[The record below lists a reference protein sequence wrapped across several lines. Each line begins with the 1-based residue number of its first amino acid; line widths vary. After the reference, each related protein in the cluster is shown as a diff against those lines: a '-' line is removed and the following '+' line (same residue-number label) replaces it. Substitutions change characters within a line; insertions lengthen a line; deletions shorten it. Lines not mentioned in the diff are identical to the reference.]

1 MASGMCFNELNYK
14 RERCVQIMGL
24 IGIGGLLLLGG
35 IYLVFAF
42 IWWLLQIIA
51 NWNIFTKAGE
61 AGWKSI
67 IPVYSDY
74 ISYKIAWQPSYFWLV
89 FVLGIITS
97 VANGMADPNGT
108 NTTILL
114 IVSLIRIILAIIS
127 ILYCIKLSRAF
138 GHGIGFAIGLIFLQ
152 PIFMLILGFGND
164 PYYGADR

>member
-1 MASGMCFNELNYK
+1 
-14 RERCVQIMGL
+14 MGL

-97 VANGMADPNGT
+97 VANGMADPNET

-138 GHGIGFAIGLIFLQ
+138 GHGIGFAIGLMFLQ